1 MLEDYPP
8 GDDLSSTKESN
19 VVVVQGSFGI
29 VYSAQVVKT
38 KEELEAEEKHN
49 KHGQAWTWTE
59 EDEKEIEKMKKKSY
73 KKGNKF

>member
-8 GDDLSSTKESN
+8 GDDLSSKEGN

-49 KHGQAWTWTE
+49 KHGQAW
-59 EDEKEIEKMKKKSY
+59 MKIY
-73 KKGNKF
+73 CRWRNWHRPLLGQDFY